1 MIRRLTLTRL
11 ANYLNNKWGQKST
24 GKKFTA
30 SDAQGYIG
38 RGKLPLEY
46 GGEWIVF
53 EESLY
58 ESTGSKTYSLE
69 KDNPH
74 IVVESKK

>member
-1 MIRRLTLTRL
+1 MIRRLTLSRL
-11 ANYLNNKWGQKST
+11 ANYLNNKWGNKST

-30 SDAQGYIG
+30 QDAQGYIN

-46 GGEWIVF
+46 GGEWIIF

-58 ESTGSKTYSLE
+58 ESTGSKTYSLQKE
-69 KDNPH
+69 NPNK
-74 IVVESKK
+74 VVESKK